1 MVNFTYKAPD
11 ENNYLIALI
20 KYLKH
25 HKKDE
30 IASILEG
37 AKCKILDSSQ
47 FSRKRWDGMQTE
59 ILFEVPSDKLE
70 LATEEVKCELIRF
83 CDEIMPKDVGFDVT
97 SVDFKPR
104 LDMDEKSDI
113 ISDLDK
119 TVSAVSG
126 ETLSNVLNG
135 DLIQKG
141 KSMSEVYLYLYC
153 IENSLRIFIE
163 TVLKENYGDAYF
175 SQVSDGIKRTV
186 TFRKE
191 NEQRNK
197 WLSLRGYSDIFYLD
211 FKELSSII
219 RSNWKIFEKYFPS
232 QEWITSKI
240 NDLSEVRNLIAHN
253 SFVSEQERKLMKSYF
268 EIILKQID
276 QDMQSV

>member
-1 MVNFTYKAPD
+1 MANFTYEAPN
-11 ENNYLIALI
+11 ENNYLIVLI

-25 HKKDE
+25 HKE
-30 IASILEG
+30 NAVASILEG
-37 AKCKILDSSQ
+37 SKCKILNSSQ
-47 FSRKRWDGMQTE
+47 FSGRRWNNMQTE
-59 ILFEVPSDKLE
+59 ILFEVPFDKLE
-70 LATEEVKCELIRF
+70 LVTDEIKSKLINF
-83 CDEIMPKDVGFDVT
+83 CDEIMPKDVGFDVM

-104 LDMDEKSDI
+104 LDAEEKLDV

-119 TVSAVSG
+119 TANAISSEILAK
-126 ETLSNVLNG
+126 VLNS

-163 TVLKENYGDAYF
+163 KVLKDKYGDNYF
-175 SQVSDGIKRTV
+175 DQISDGIKRTISE
-186 TFRKE
+186 RKI
-191 NEQRNK
+191 NEQKNK
-197 WLSLRGYSDIFYLD
+197 WLSLRGSSDLFYLD

-219 RSNWKIFEKYFPS
+219 RSNWSLFEKYFPN
-232 QEWITSKI
+232 QEWIASKI
-240 NDLSEVRNLIAHN
+240 DDLSQVRNLIAHN

-276 QDMQSV
+276 QNM